1 MLTFYLFILRRL
13 KKYLVW
19 KLALQSQVKQY
30 IEYQFDDCSTQ
41 QMFIN
46 YLLSVKDIVTREKE
60 LNKI

>member
-19 KLALQSQVKQY
+19 KLALQSQEKQY